1 MAYEPDT
8 YICRK
13 CPAVASAIVFQGA
26 KQKPFGW
33 SQVTLFMNPICNGYL
48 CYGCT
53 QKVLAFVFP

>member
-13 CPAVASAIVFQGA
+13 CGTVVEAIVYDGI

-33 SQVTLFMNPICNGYL
+33 SLITLEMMPVCHGYL
-48 CYGCT
+48 CTRCT
-53 QKVLAFVFP
+53 QLVLAFVFP